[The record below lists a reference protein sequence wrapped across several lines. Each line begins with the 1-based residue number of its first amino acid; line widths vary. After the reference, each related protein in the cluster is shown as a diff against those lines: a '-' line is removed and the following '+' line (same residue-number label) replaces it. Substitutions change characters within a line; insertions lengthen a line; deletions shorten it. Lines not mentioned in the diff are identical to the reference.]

1 MTETEIVTL
10 ASGTATKAALEVFE
24 RKMNAER
31 ESFAARRL
39 ERARQILRD
48 YRTLRAA
55 ALASVHDSAEAVTED
70 DLVRELMSMRDTS
83 RIESIAYSAQRTV
96 TLLTH
101 VDRCLDV
108 FRILCER
115 TGKERQWRV
124 INGLYIADDPLT
136 ADELAE
142 REYMSTRSIY
152 KEAKAAIATLAV
164 IFFGEAY

>member
-1 MTETEIVTL
+1 MKEAEIVE
-10 ASGTATKAALEVFE
+10 TAAQVALEWYD
-24 RKMNAER
+24 RKMEAER
-31 ESFAARRL
+31 ESFADRRI
-39 ERARQILRD
+39 ERARQLLRD
-48 YRTLRAA
+48 YRTLKAA

-83 RIESIAYSAQRTV
+83 RIESIARSAQRTV

-101 VDRCLDV
+101 IDRCLDV

-115 TGKERQWRV
+115 TGKERQWR
-124 INGLYIADDPLT
+124 IIDGLYIADDPFT

-152 KEAKAAIATLAV
+152 KEAKAATATLAV
-164 IFFGEAY
+164 IFFGAAY